1 MYRIAILGCEN
12 SHADNFLTFILKEN
26 KYPDVEVVG
35 VYTDEEDA
43 NERMRNNFGV
53 YCAKSYDEF
62 VGKVDGIV
70 ITARDGKNHYKYAKP
85 YIASGIPMF
94 IDKPIACDE
103 DEAVKFMKELK
114 VAGCRVTGGSMCIYA
129 PIVNEL
135 KKIVENQ
142 THGKTYG
149 GYLRAP
155 VNMNNAYGNFFFY
168 SQHLAE
174 VTQKIFGYYPKS
186 VRSNINGTVNTVTV
200 KYDDYNV
207 NMAYCDG
214 NGLYYASVSAEKKF
228 VGDQLVINTNILA
241 VNEFDAFY
249 SLLKGNE
256 QTISYK
262 DFIAPVFL
270 LTAIDR
276 SIRSGEEEKVNEIE
290 DI

>member
-1 MYRIAILGCEN
+1 
-12 SHADNFLTFILKEN
+12 
-26 KYPDVEVVG
+26 
-35 VYTDEEDA
+35 
-43 NERMRNNFGV
+43 
-53 YCAKSYDEF
+53 
-62 VGKVDGIV
+62 
-70 ITARDGKNHYKYAKP
+70 
-85 YIASGIPMF
+85 MF

-114 VAGCRVTGGSMCIYA
+114 AAGCRITGGSMCVYA
-129 PIVNEL
+129 PLVEEL
-135 KKIVENQ
+135 IEIAKNQ
-142 THGKTYG
+142 THGKIFG

-214 NGLYYASVSAEKKF
+214 NGLYYASVSAEKEI
-228 VGDQLVINTNILA
+228 VGGRYPINTTVLA
-241 VNEFDAFY
+241 VKEFDAFY

-262 DFIAPVFL
+262 EFIAPVFL